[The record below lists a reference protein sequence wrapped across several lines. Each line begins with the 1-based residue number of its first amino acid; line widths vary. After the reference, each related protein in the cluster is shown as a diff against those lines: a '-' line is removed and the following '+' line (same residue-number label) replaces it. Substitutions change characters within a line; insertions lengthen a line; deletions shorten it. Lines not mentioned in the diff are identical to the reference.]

1 MLHSPLRV
9 LCLIVFFWASQ
20 EGSLGQ
26 DESRLQGQAL
36 QRGTDPVWAD
46 LKQEAVHYGARP
58 LSRDD
63 LEARDRWADDG
74 TSGGFWSWLLGRGNS
89 GSTRSNTGATS
100 GTSPFWT
107 DFWGWVFYILYYGM
121 LIAIAASLV
130 AGFIW
135 LLKSQELF
143 WVLRKNRRL
152 DQAEDLQAQQAKYS
166 DLPVELERGVLGL
179 KAQAAALRDQ
189 GDYSKAIIYLFSY
202 LLVELDTARCIV
214 LSKGKTNY
222 RYLRELARN
231 QDLQTRLER
240 VVLLFEECYFGR
252 RRITKQQFDAVWDD
266 LPSFE
271 EEIKRAAN
279 LIDDPSASADTRLVG
294 AIT

>member
-1 MLHSPLRV
+1 
-9 LCLIVFFWASQ
+9 
-20 EGSLGQ
+20 
-26 DESRLQGQAL
+26 
-36 QRGTDPVWAD
+36 
-46 LKQEAVHYGARP
+46 
-58 LSRDD
+58 
-63 LEARDRWADDG
+63 
-74 TSGGFWSWLLGRGNS
+74 
-89 GSTRSNTGATS
+89 
-100 GTSPFWT
+100 
-107 DFWGWVFYILYYGM
+107 M
-121 LIAIAASLV
+121 LITIAASLV